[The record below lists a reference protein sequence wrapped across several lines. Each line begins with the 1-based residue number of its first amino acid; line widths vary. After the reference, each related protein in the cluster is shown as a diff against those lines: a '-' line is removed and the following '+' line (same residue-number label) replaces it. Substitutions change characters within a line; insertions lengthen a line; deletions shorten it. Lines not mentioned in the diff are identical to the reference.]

1 MKDPWR
7 DPKGDPFG
15 EEGSGALD
23 DFLTPFA
30 RCDARGDCRDSH
42 SSVTDRAPGSWHLH
56 NSAMWQRETE
66 ARSRFLM
73 TGLRGVPQLR
83 DRWRGQ
89 KKNRGKEML
98 FGMVGTT
105 QELVFI
111 RPGNENALWLA
122 LRSQIASQ
130 LYQHWALP
138 VILVMPSVGTV
149 VVLLFQDKE
158 ISPDPGL
165 EFFLVWSPGLWSGIH
180 FWTTLTCNSPLETQ
194 DSDLICETTPTFY
207 SIIVVFIIFISCG
220 CLPCTF
226 WLDVVYFLH
235 LKGPLKIVWDVD
247 HAVFFVK

>member
-73 TGLRGVPQLR
+73 TGLRGVQQLR

-98 FGMVGTT
+98 FGVVGTT
-105 QELVFI
+105 QELVF
-111 RPGNENALWLA
+111 LTD
-122 LRSQIASQ
+122 
-130 LYQHWALP
+130 YQTRKWECT
-138 VILVMPSVGTV
+138 VIG
-149 VVLLFQDKE
+149 FE
-158 ISPDPGL
+158 ISDSFTTVPTLGITSNSGNAQCWYSCGSPFSRQGNQPWPWTWI
-165 EFFLVWSPGLWSGIH
+165 FFGVVPRSVVWQSFL
-180 FWTTLTCNSPLETQ
+180 
-194 DSDLICETTPTFY
+194 DYSDL
-207 SIIVVFIIFISCG
+207 
-220 CLPCTF
+220 
-226 WLDVVYFLH
+226 
-235 LKGPLKIVWDVD
+235 
-247 HAVFFVK
+247 